1 MIGIGIISGIMMV
14 TAFLTAAFYVNERRV
29 IATIAK
35 TVSSLGF
42 MLIAFIALSKNIDA
56 LDSVNDL
63 ADLKYGMMMLTGL
76 TLCLVGDIFLMIKE
90 LFTDRT
96 ANLYLLLG
104 VGSFAIA
111 QILFAIRFI
120 MYADRFVYWLLP
132 IILIAP
138 AILLVSHKANI
149 IKLEKTAAGLVAY
162 SVIIGFTTV
171 CALNLVIVNPSDRSV
186 TLLVALVAF
195 MLSDTALCY
204 TYYGRSVTL
213 RRVLNYVVMIL
224 YYIATILLAY
234 SILL

>member
-1 MIGIGIISGIMMV
+1 MIGIYVISGIMIV

-29 IATIAK
+29 IATITK
-35 TVSSLGF
+35 TISSLGF
-42 MLIAFIALSKNIDA
+42 MLIAFIALSKNFDNI
-56 LDSVNDL
+56 VN
-63 ADLKYGMMMLTGL
+63 LKYGIVMLTGL
-76 TLCLVGDIFLMIKE
+76 LLCFVGDIFLMIKE
-90 LFTDRT
+90 LFTERT

-104 VGSFAIA
+104 VGAFAIA

-120 MYADRFVYWLLP
+120 MYADRFIYWLIP
-132 IILIAP
+132 IVLIAP
-138 AILLVSHKANI
+138 AILLLSHKLNVI
-149 IKLEKTAAGLVAY
+149 RFEKTSVGLILY

-171 CALNLVIVNPSDRSV
+171 CALNLVIVNTSARSV
-186 TLLVALVAF
+186 ALLVALVAF

-213 RRVLNYVVMIL
+213 RRILNYVVMVF